1 MVLAGMPRVDQRGFR
16 AALASWRSFCKTL
29 AVWKD
34 SNPADA
40 LLLIPA
46 IVPTARRAANPCKQ
60 RLFEA
65 VQLCAVGEL

>member
-1 MVLAGMPRVDQRGFR
+1 MVLAGMLRVDQRGFQ

-46 IVPTARRAANPCKQ
+46 IVPTTRRAANPCKQ